1 MNIFSKIS
9 TFVSFFYFSKCNIYA
24 STLSKGNDLFLL
36 FIFFPAL
43 IISRQQFK
51 GMIQIHPPIPPL
63 RVWVL
68 HVFFSSCASLQI
80 IFHAAPGKKRLV
92 IPYDRPF
99 KQKCRDA
106 GGLCGGDTGSGA
118 GSKAASYQ
126 GLPDV
131 GLSFHLAYSLCLLQ
145 CRCFRHDAGR
155 QLP

>member
-9 TFVSFFYFSKCNIYA
+9 TFVSFYYFSKCNIYASCA

-43 IISRQQFK
+43 ILSRQQFK
-51 GMIQIHPPIPPL
+51 GMIQIHLPVPPL

-106 GGLCGGDTGSGA
+106 GGLCGGYTVPERVPKPPRTSGTFTLTP
-118 GSKAASYQ
+118 GAA
-126 GLPDV
+126 
-131 GLSFHLAYSLCLLQ
+131 
-145 CRCFRHDAGR
+145 RCGVIM
-155 QLP
+155 PSGV